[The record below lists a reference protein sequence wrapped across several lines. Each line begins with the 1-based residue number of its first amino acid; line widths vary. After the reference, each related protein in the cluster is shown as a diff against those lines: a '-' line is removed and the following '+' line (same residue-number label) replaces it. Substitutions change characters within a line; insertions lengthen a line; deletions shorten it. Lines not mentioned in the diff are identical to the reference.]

1 MTLDTKGDQARY
13 IKKLI
18 EAKGHKAIVIDSG
31 VLGEPMFQGD
41 ITREEVAQV
50 GGKSL
55 ADLVAA
61 TRHGFSRSSIM
72 EIIIRGVVKIVEDL
86 YVAEKLD
93 GIISLGGGT
102 GAVIGTSAMK
112 ALPVGIP
119 KLMVST
125 YIFPELIDEKD
136 ITVMQTPA
144 DIMGHNIILQRT
156 LANAAGAIIGMVE
169 AEAPSCKIKPLI
181 AMTSLGVTTPGIMKI
196 IHLLEKRGYEC
207 IVFHNK
213 SGTLDE
219 LTDEGKIDGVID
231 LTTSELVRMFIY
243 HPTGFECLHPLRKN
257 RLEPAGTKG
266 LPQLIAPGGLDM
278 HILRGTPRTVD
289 PQFKYRRSSQHT
301 SSILL
306 VRTTKEEMAKLGK
319 IIAERANRAT
329 GQLAIV
335 IPMRGFSSIDKE
347 GSAFHDPEANRAFVN
362 AVKNHVHKQVKV
374 VEVAAHIN
382 DEAFAEKVA
391 DTFDELSSLRR
402 NVPYS
407 VESDT

>member
-1 MTLDTKGDQARY
+1 LDTKGDQARY
-13 IKKLI
+13 IRKLI

-31 VLGEPMFQGD
+31 VLGEPVFQGD

-50 GGKSL
+50 SGKSL

-61 TRHGFSRSSIM
+61 THHGFSRSSIM
-72 EIIIRGVVKIVEDL
+72 EIVIKGVVKIVEDL

-112 ALPVGIP
+112 ALPVGVP

-144 DIMGHNIILQRT
+144 DIMGHNIIMQRT

-169 AEAPSCKIKPLI
+169 AKAPSCRIKPLI

-196 IHLLEKRGYEC
+196 INLLEKRGYEC

-243 HPTGFECLHPLRKN
+243 HPPGFESLHPLRKN
-257 RLEPAGTKG
+257 RLEPAGIKG
-266 LPQLIAPGGLDM
+266 LPQIVAPGGLDM
-278 HILRGTPRTVD
+278 HILRGTPRTVN
-289 PQFKYRRSSQHT
+289 PQFRYRRSSQHT

-335 IPMRGFSSIDKE
+335 IPMRGFSSLDKE
-347 GSAFHDPEANRAFVN
+347 GSVFHDLEANRAFVN

-374 VEVAAHIN
+374 VEVDAHIN
-382 DEAFAEKVA
+382 DEAFAEKVV
-391 DTFDELSSLRR
+391 DTFCELSSLRR
-402 NVPYS
+402 NAPYS
-407 VESDT
+407 VQNDT